1 MTQVFNFNNKEV
13 RFTAIDGEPW
23 WMAKDVCDV
32 LGLSDTHKALQ
43 GLDEDEKTEH
53 EQYSGSGRKPL
64 LVNEPGLY
72 SLIIRSRKPEAKEFK
87 RWITHDVLP
96 SIRKTGMY
104 ATQELLDNP
113 DLLIAA
119 ATQLKQERAERVR
132 LEQQAAADAPKVAF
146 ANAVAGSSTSILV
159 RELAVIMR
167 QNGIEIGEKRLF
179 VWLREN
185 GYLIRREGTDYNM
198 PTQRSVELGVLEVK
212 ETVIQRSAGSTV
224 QKTPKVTGKGQ
235 TYFVNKIREVM
246 GHAE

>member
-1 MTQVFNFNNKEV
+1 MNNLQVFNFNTNEV
-13 RFTAIDGEPW
+13 RVSIVDGQPW
-23 WMAKDVCDV
+23 WVAKDICAV
-32 LGLSDTHKALQ
+32 LDIDQSQTRRLED
-43 GLDEDEKTEH
+43 DEKGLRSIQTLGGD
-53 EQYSGSGRKPL
+53 QQML
-64 LVNEPGLY
+64 CVNEPGLY
-72 SLIIRSRKPEAKEFK
+72 SLVIGSRKPEAKEFK
-87 RWITHDVLP
+87 RWVTHDVLP

-119 ATQLKQERAERVR
+119 ATQLKQERAERAR

-167 QNGIEIGEKRLF
+167 QNGIDIGEKRLF
-179 VWLREN
+179 VWMRQN

-212 ETVIQRSAGSTV
+212 ETVIQRTEGAKV

-235 TYFVNKIREVM
+235 TYFINKLQEVM
-246 GHAE
+246 GNV